1 MGVFQKLAEIQI
13 NLKAP
18 KEQVNSFGRYKYR
31 SCEDIL
37 EAVKPHL
44 AYTKTALKIS
54 DDLVNIGDR
63 YYVKATALLIDT
75 ETGETT
81 ESTAYAREEESKKG
95 MDSSQVTGAASS
107 YARKYALNGLLAIDD
122 VADSDS
128 TNTHG
133 KTEKEASDETERTA
147 RQPRAK
153 RETAEE
159 PVSNDTEEVKEAIT
173 EAPKA
178 AEKATEAP
186 RRRTRKTRE
195 QEDLLEGEYPDGDL
209 PY

>member
-1 MGVFQKLAEIQI
+1 MSVYQKLAEIQI

-54 DDLVNIGDR
+54 DELVNIGDR
-63 YYVKATALLIDT
+63 YYVKATARLIDT
-75 ETGETT
+75 ETNEAT

-133 KTEKEASDETERTA
+133 KAEKEASDETERTA

-178 AEKATEAP
+178 AEKAAEAP

-195 QEDLLEGEYPDGDL
+195 PEDLLEGEYPDGDL